1 MPFPSAA
8 GESTRRAAG
17 PTGGRCIIARIGFLS
32 DPAKGGRATY
42 EVYDSGMSYRDCSG
56 KRTLDDVVTWLESA
70 KIVEPSYN
78 RVR

>member
-1 MPFPSAA
+1 
-8 GESTRRAAG
+8 
-17 PTGGRCIIARIGFLS
+17 
-32 DPAKGGRATY
+32 
-42 EVYDSGMSYRDCSG
+42 MSYRDCSG